1 VLTDSDKVFI
11 IEILSTFVIKQA
23 IFTRKQ
29 NVLSLSL
36 QLLFPGLR
44 KIYLGAFAV
53 ATLQSAGK
61 TY

>member
-1 VLTDSDKVFI
+1 M
-11 IEILSTFVIKQA
+11 
-23 IFTRKQ
+23 RKQ

-61 TY
+61 TYLRESLSNLKLFVLTS